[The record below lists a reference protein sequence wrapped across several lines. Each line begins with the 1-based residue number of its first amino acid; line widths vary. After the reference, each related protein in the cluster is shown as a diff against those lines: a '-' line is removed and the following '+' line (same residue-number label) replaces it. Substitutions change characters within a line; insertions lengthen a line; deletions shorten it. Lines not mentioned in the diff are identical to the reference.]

1 MSQYN
6 ALNKKV
12 FKELYEMFKDNDLKD
27 FEKDLLY
34 VYNNEAMYR
43 CQSLEMKLRVLTH
56 RMDDDGNLIL
66 VNDKNKMEKVELQ
79 YMDYYESIDNV
90 FAVLYERYGYSKLI
104 MSKKADLLN
113 FYDEENA
120 YRFPKTKD
128 INWSIVDGVV
138 VVA

>member
-6 ALNKKV
+6 VLNKQV
-12 FKELYEMFKDNDLKD
+12 FKELYEMLKDNDLKD

-34 VYNNEAMYR
+34 VYNNEAVYR
-43 CQSLEMKLRVLTH
+43 CQCLERKLRVLTH
-56 RMDDDGNLIL
+56 KMDDDGNLIL
-66 VNDKNKMEKVELQ
+66 VNDKNKMEKVELP
-79 YMDYYESIDNV
+79 YMDYYESIDNI